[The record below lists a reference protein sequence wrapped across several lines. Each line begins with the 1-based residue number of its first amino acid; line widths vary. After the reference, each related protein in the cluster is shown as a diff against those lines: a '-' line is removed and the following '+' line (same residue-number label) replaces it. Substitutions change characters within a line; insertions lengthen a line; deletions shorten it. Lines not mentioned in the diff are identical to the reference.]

1 MTAIGFVP
9 PQDIRKLHAELVSTT
24 SLTQHKGGFF
34 GVVLGLAIAVAIP
47 FAAPAIAA
55 AIGFSGTIAAAVVGG
70 VLGAAGALITG
81 GNPLLGAA
89 GGAFGGFAGA
99 GGLSEISG
107 AAAAGAE
114 GAAGGIGAAGQAPAL
129 GAQGLVSGAE
139 GTAFGPG
146 FFDSATA
153 GFDSFAAGVNP
164 TSVDLGG
171 ALSGLDTSFA
181 APIGGDFAGFGADSA
196 GSGFNLSSAPG
207 VSTSGVVPEYNL
219 SPQFR
224 SAESFPGQFDSG
236 TAYNTNPGDIPAEA
250 PKPGFFDRIL
260 KSDTAGKAIT
270 KLGTQALSN
279 ALVPKPSLTD
289 GEKALQAQRDAAL
302 KQQQDL
308 LEGKRDIANAFLD
321 QSASVS
327 PTREGMNALTEEQK
341 RLLRAQEAG
350 LRSIPIGRDAQRQ
363 GTIRRNALDRSRLG
377 GFSRGY
383 ANAQTRQDQLIAN
396 AASTLPTGD
405 KAVSSTQAALTADAA
420 YNARL
425 DAERKAAA
433 GVFEPIFRSVFTGD
447 SEEERKRKAAL
458 VG

>member
-1 MTAIGFVP
+1 MTTTGFVP
-9 PQDIRKLHAELVSTT
+9 PQDIRSLHVELVSTT
-24 SLTQHKGGFF
+24 SLTQHKGGFLSII
-34 GVVLGLAIAVAIP
+34 VGLAVGIAIP
-47 FAAPAIAA
+47 WAAPIIAS
-55 AIGFSGTIAAAVVGG
+55 AIGFSGSIIAATLIGG
-70 VLGAAGALITG
+70 ALGAGFAAATG
-81 GNPLLGAA
+81 GNAFIGAA

-99 GGLSEISG
+99 GGFSG
-107 AAAAGAE
+107 IGASGAE
-114 GAAGGIGAAGQAPAL
+114 GAAGGIGGAGQAPAL
-129 GAQGLVSGAE
+129 GASGLVSGAE

-207 VSTSGVVPEYNL
+207 VSTSGAVPEYNL

-250 PKPGFFDRIL
+250 PKPDFFDRVTGS
-260 KSDTAGKAIT
+260 KTFGKAVT

-279 ALVPKPSLTD
+279 AFVPEPSLTD
-289 GEKALQAQRDAAL
+289 AEKALQAQRDAAL

-350 LRSIPIGRDAQRQ
+350 LRGIPIGRDAERR
-363 GTIRRNALDRSRLG
+363 GAVRRNALDRSRLG

-383 ANAQTRQDQLIAN
+383 GEAQDRQDKLISLAAN
-396 AASTLPTGD
+396 TLPSGD
-405 KAVSSTQAALTADAA
+405 NIVSSSGKALTDAGR
-420 YNARL
+420 YNTRL

-433 GVFEPIFRSVFTGD
+433 GTFEPIFRSVFTGTD
-447 SEEERKRKAAL
+447 EEERKRRQGLA
-458 VG
+458 G